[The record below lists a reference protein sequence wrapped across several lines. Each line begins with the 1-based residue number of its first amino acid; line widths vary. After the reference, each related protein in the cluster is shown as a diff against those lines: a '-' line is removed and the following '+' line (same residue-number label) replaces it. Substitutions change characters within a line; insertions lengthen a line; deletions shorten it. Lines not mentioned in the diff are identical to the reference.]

1 MKGTSAIKQYFSS
14 GTQHY
19 VVPSV
24 SAEWNYNLFYAP
36 YATFSG
42 DGTPVSSGWSIPS
55 NWSLSN
61 CTLTYDTTVGRVTTA
76 YPTTA
81 ALNFSVTGQNGSGSL
96 VIAPASGY
104 TNNTYKVT
112 FYAKVLQNIQVSL
125 TALNY
130 VDSHRSSSSSQVIDS
145 TIWTKFETYVSSL
158 PTESSYPSFTMTLDF
173 TSIDTTIALQTQTP
187 SSSYNIIIDQLEI
200 FQTTEQDYQYGNLW
214 PTSSPFNFFRPG
226 ESYVPSGNYL
236 TPLASNFRQIQTAFQ
251 QSSFNNQ
258 VMPATPVTY
267 HPTVLGSANSNPIF
281 KNGILS
287 DYSTYKYFVSDGV
300 TNSLGALYD
309 SLLATNKIVIKL
321 NINYSTPT
329 NLTVNLYNTI
339 TSYSYTKTLTSSDIS
354 ASGVIVLYHQA
365 DGSWSTSPWTTMPAF
380 NTLGQITNYQQINKI
395 VVTQNSAQTNSTYA
409 NPSSDVITNSS
420 RYAKY
425 QLDMQRLHV
434 IEISPRMEIDLTN
447 YLVDVDTKEELDNK
461 QYPLPISAISANSA
475 TINFSNIPLT
485 VSGNVLSIFS
495 NNSSSSPLNGLFKK
509 NVKLYINYLIK
520 DSVSGSSNADKV
532 IPGGIYYSEEWSVQ
546 DLSRTQVIAYD
557 ISKYLQLLSPT
568 DYVSQSQ
575 DVFSVISNILDFSGF
590 TDYDYDSL
598 KKVTTSRVVLVD
610 GTILNNPAPI
620 KSSYFYCD
628 SLQQK
633 VFDVLRELFEVYQIG
648 AFINAYGVM
657 EFLDLENILGNTTPN
672 LLVHDSS
679 TPVVI
684 STPSYTDNL
693 TVTSNITEN
702 TYTETVKT
710 KIGKATMKFKI
721 PQVNKT
727 FTIEGLANT
736 QSLETK
742 VIDKNDILWQ
752 LEKESAATFN
762 YLNQS
767 ITNYSQNYFYLDPN
781 DLTNTFRSFSID
793 QEGYA
798 IIEGE
803 IVSFKDKEFK
813 FTTTSP
819 TDSSI
824 GVTNYIADYRVVI
837 SNAADLQAAVSDFSA
852 RSGYGGSVT
861 YTPTGKICNVER
873 GLFNTPVRT
882 HTMLDN
888 SNITNRTTVYS
899 GNTPTI
905 SNNQIIM
912 SASTQGVKSILIPN
926 DDVSQQS
933 NPYYT
938 FSTKMSVGFNS
949 GTPYQVGVGGGLV
962 FGLNNNPVFVEIRQE
977 AGTGGAYVGSQFVP
991 DNAYHLYVYQG
1002 STPTNSTTLLGTT
1015 TNPLVSVPINQTI
1028 LDESNIYP
1036 KGSPF
1041 EDFGKRV
1048 NLKFVKVKNPATW
1061 IDTTTGNTVQGPYF
1075 EIYINNKKI
1084 NLATKPVNLDTSGQ
1098 YGIFTQTTNAQAGTS
1113 GSIGF
1118 TEIYATQT
1126 PLDDAKTHYHW
1137 QLNSF
1142 ANALASKSK
1151 VFEVNYML
1159 QVRPEVIGIS
1169 FYDVQYQTAPAIN
1182 AYSVPSPY
1190 DWFYFTED
1198 PTSPVDATTGHHKGY
1213 ILNSM
1218 SVREDALTYSNI
1230 YNSGFRGR
1238 FAIIN
1243 GSPSMIWLKKTPD
1256 SKNPVDVTYL
1266 VNTSDLVSLSSEI
1279 SIEKIFDP
1287 ANISESIE
1295 INSNWVQSKSAALG
1309 ILKNI
1314 FRAVD
1319 GFSRDTQI
1327 SIYGN
1332 PLFEIGDVVQ
1342 VNYSLKNISNKK
1354 YFVQGVEQIYNT
1366 GLETILTL
1374 NELGTS

>member
-24 SAEWNYNLFYAP
+24 STEWNYNLFYAP

-42 DGTPVSSGWSIPS
+42 DGASIVTGWNTPS
-55 NWSLSN
+55 NWSASN
-61 CTLTYDTTVGRVTTA
+61 CTITYDTTVGRVATA
-76 YPTTA
+76 YPNTS
-81 ALNFSVTGQNGSGSL
+81 ALKFYTTGQNGAGS
-96 VIAPASGY
+96 ITIRPNNSY

-112 FYAKVLQNIQVSL
+112 FYAKVVENIQVNL
-125 TALNY
+125 TVLNY
-130 VDSHRSSSSSQVIDS
+130 IDSHRSSSSSQIIDS
-145 TIWTKFETYVSSL
+145 TVWTKFETYASAL
-158 PTESSYPSFTMTLDF
+158 PTKTQYPFFTMTLDF
-173 TSIDTTIALQTQTP
+173 TSVDTTIASQVQDAP
-187 SSSYNIIIDQLEI
+187 SSYNVLIDQLEV
-200 FQTTEQDYQYGNLW
+200 FQTTEQDYQYGSLW
-214 PTSSPFNFFRPG
+214 PTSSPFTFFRPG

-236 TPLASNFRQIQTAFQ
+236 TPLQNNFRQIKTAFN

-258 VMPATPVTY
+258 VMPSSPVTY
-267 HPTVLGSANSNPIF
+267 HPTVLGSAKSNPLF

-309 SLLATNKIVIKL
+309 TLLATNKIVIKL

-329 NLTVNLYNTI
+329 SLTVNLYNTV
-339 TSYSYTKTLTSSDIS
+339 TNYSYTKTLTNSDITS
-354 ASGVIVLYHQA
+354 AGVIILYHQL
-365 DGSWSTSPWTTMPAF
+365 DGSWTTSPWTTMPSF
-380 NTLGQITNYQQINKI
+380 NTSGQITNYQQINKI
-395 VVTQNSAQTNSTYA
+395 VITQNSASINAPYN
-409 NPSSDVITNSS
+409 NPSSDVLLDGARNS
-420 RYAKY
+420 KY
-425 QLDMQRLHV
+425 QSDMQRLHV
-434 IEISPRMEIDLTN
+434 VEVSPRIEVDLTN
-447 YLVDVDTKEELDNK
+447 YLIDVNTKEELDNK
-461 QYPLPISAISANSA
+461 QHPLPISAISSNSA

-509 NVKLYINYLIK
+509 NVKIYINYIVK
-520 DSVSGSSNADKV
+520 DTVAGSSDPDKV
-532 IPGGIYYSEEWSVQ
+532 IPGGVYYAEEWSGK
-546 DLSRTQVIAYD
+546 DLNHTQVIAYD

-575 DVFSVISNILDFSGF
+575 DVFTVISNILDFSGF

-672 LLVHDSS
+672 LLVHDNPSPVAISS
-679 TPVVI
+679 
-684 STPSYTDNL
+684 PSYTDNL

-702 TYTETVKT
+702 TYTENVKT
-710 KIGKATMKFKI
+710 KIGKATIKFKI
-721 PQVNKT
+721 PQINKT
-727 FTIEGLANT
+727 FNIEGLSNT

-767 ITNYSQNYFYLDPN
+767 ITNYSQNYYYLDPN

-803 IVSFKDKEFK
+803 IVSFKDKEFQ
-813 FTTTSP
+813 FTTNNFTSN
-819 TDSSI
+819 S
-824 GVTNYIADYRVVI
+824 NYKVVV
-837 SNAADLQAAVSDFSA
+837 SNAADLQAAVSEFSS
-852 RSGYGGSVT
+852 RSGYGGTVS

-882 HTMLDN
+882 HTILDN
-888 SNITNRTTVYS
+888 SNIVNRTTVYS
-899 GNTPTI
+899 GNIPTV

-912 SASTQGVKSILIPN
+912 SANNKGVKSILVPN
-926 DDVSQQS
+926 DDASQAS

-938 FSTKMSVGFNS
+938 FSTKMCIGQNS
-949 GTPYQVGVGGGLV
+949 DSPFQIGVGGGLAI
-962 FGLNNNPVFVEIRQE
+962 GLNYNPIYVEIRQE
-977 AGTGGAYVGSQFVP
+977 LGTGGQYLGSTFEP
-991 DNAYHLYVYQG
+991 NKEYHLYVYQG
-1002 STPTNSTTLLGTT
+1002 DSPTNATTLLGSIK
-1015 TNPLVSVPINQTI
+1015 NPVLYVKINETI
-1028 LDESNIYP
+1028 FDQSSLYP

-1041 EDFGKRV
+1041 EEFGKKI

-1061 IDTTTGNTVQGPYF
+1061 VDTTTNQIVVGPYF
-1075 EIYINNKKI
+1075 EIYINNNKL
-1084 NLATKPVNLDTSGQ
+1084 NLATKAIDFSTVGP

-1142 ANALASKSK
+1142 ANSLAGKHK
-1151 VFEVNYML
+1151 IFEVNYML

-1169 FYDVQYQTAPAIN
+1169 YYDVQYQTAPAIN

-1198 PTSPVDATTGHHKGY
+1198 PSSPIDKTNGNHAGY
-1213 ILNSM
+1213 ILNSI
-1218 SVREDALTYSNI
+1218 SVKQDALTYSNI

-1266 VNTSDLVSLSSEI
+1266 VNTNDLISLSSEI
-1279 SIEKIFDP
+1279 SIEKVFDP
-1287 ANISESIE
+1287 TNISESIE

-1309 ILKNI
+1309 ILKNV

-1319 GFSRDTQI
+1319 GFSRDTI
-1327 SIYGN
+1327 LSVYGN

-1342 VNYSLKNISNKK
+1342 VNYNLKNIYNKK
-1354 YFVQGVEQIYNT
+1354 YFVQGVEQVYST

-1374 NELGTS
+1374 NELPNN

>member
-1 MKGTSAIKQYFSS
+1 MKGSSAIKQYFSS

-42 DGTPVSSGWSIPS
+42 DGTPISTGWNTPS
-55 NWSLSN
+55 NWSATN
-61 CTLTYDTTVGRVTTA
+61 CVITYDTTVGRVATA
-76 YPTTA
+76 YPNTS
-81 ALNFSVTGQNGSGSL
+81 ALRFATTGQNGSGSI
-96 VIAPASGY
+96 VIAPTGSY
-104 TNNTYKVT
+104 TTNTYKVT
-112 FYAKVLQNIQVSL
+112 FYAKVVENIQVSL

-145 TIWTKFETYVSSL
+145 TVWTKFETYISSL

-173 TSIDTTIALQTQTP
+173 TSIDTTIAMQTQTP
-187 SSSYNIIIDQLEI
+187 LSSYNVLIDQLEV

-214 PTSSPFNFFRPG
+214 PTSSPFGFFRPG
-226 ESYVPSGNYL
+226 ESYIPSGNSL
-236 TPLASNFRQIQTAFQ
+236 TPLASNFRQIKTAFQ

-258 VMPATPVTY
+258 VMPASPVTY
-267 HPTVLGSANSNPIF
+267 HPTVLGSANSNPLF

-309 SLLATNKIVIKL
+309 TLLATNKIVIKL
-321 NINYSTPT
+321 NINYATPT
-329 NLTVNLYNTI
+329 SLTVNLYNTV
-339 TSYSYTKTLTSSDIS
+339 TNYTYTKALTNSDIS
-354 ASGVIVLYHQA
+354 SAGVIILYHQA
-365 DGSWSTSPWTTMPAF
+365 DGSWSTSPWTTMPIF
-380 NTLGQITNYQQINKI
+380 NTSGQITNYQQINKI
-395 VVTQNSAQTNSTYA
+395 VVTQNSATINSAYSS
-409 NPSSDVITNSS
+409 PSSSISGDSG
-420 RYAKY
+420 RYATY
-425 QLDMQRLHV
+425 QKDMTRLHV
-434 IEISPRMEIDLTN
+434 IEISPRIEIDLTN
-447 YLVDVDTKEELDNK
+447 YLVDVNTKEELDNK
-461 QYPLPISAISANSA
+461 QNPLPISAISANSA
-475 TINFSNIPLT
+475 TVNFSNIPLT

-495 NNSSSSPLNGLFKK
+495 NNSSASPLNGLFKK
-509 NVKLYINYLIK
+509 NVKIYINYIVK
-520 DSVSGSSNADKV
+520 DTVAGASSADKV
-532 IPGGIYYSEEWSVQ
+532 IAGGVYYAEEWSGK
-546 DLSRTQVIAYD
+546 DLSHTQVIAYD

-575 DVFSVISNILDFSGF
+575 DVFTVISNILDFSGF

-610 GTILNNPAPI
+610 GTILNNPSPI

-648 AFINAYGVM
+648 AYINAYGVM
-657 EFLDLENILGNTTPN
+657 KFLDLENILGNTTPN

-679 TPVVI
+679 TPVAI
-684 STPSYTDNL
+684 STPAYTDSL

-702 TYTETVKT
+702 TYTENVKT

-721 PQVNKT
+721 PQINKT
-727 FTIEGLANT
+727 FDIEGLSNT
-736 QSLETK
+736 QALETK

-762 YLNQS
+762 YLSQS
-767 ITNYSQNYFYLDPN
+767 INNYSQNYFYLDPN

-819 TDSSI
+819 TDSSA
-824 GVTNYIADYRVVI
+824 GPSNYIADYRVVV

-852 RSGYGGSVT
+852 RSGYGGSVS

-888 SNITNRTTVYS
+888 SNIFNRTTVYS
-899 GNTPTI
+899 GNTPTV

-912 SASTQGVKSILIPN
+912 SANTQGVKSILVPN

-938 FSTKMSVGFNS
+938 FSTKMSIGANS
-949 GTPYQVGVGGGLV
+949 GAPFQVGMGGGIV
-962 FGLNNNPVFVEIRQE
+962 FGLGNNPVYVEIRQE
-977 AGTGGAYVGSQFVP
+977 AGTGGSYVGSTFVP
-991 DNAYHLYVYQG
+991 DTAYHLYVYQG
-1002 STPTNSTTLLGTT
+1002 DTPTNSTTLLGTT
-1015 TNPLVSVPINQTI
+1015 ANPLVYVPINQTI
-1028 LDESNIYP
+1028 LDESSIYP

-1048 NLKFVKVKNPATW
+1048 NLKFVKLKNPSSW
-1061 IDTTTGNTVQGPYF
+1061 IDLTTGKTVQGPYF

-1142 ANALASKSK
+1142 ANTLASKSK
-1151 VFEVNYML
+1151 IFEVNYML

-1266 VNTSDLVSLSSEI
+1266 VNTNDLVSLSSEI
-1279 SIEKIFDP
+1279 SIEKVFDP

-1332 PLFEIGDVVQ
+1332 PLFEVGDVVQ

-1354 YFVQGVEQIYNT
+1354 YFVQGVEQIYST
-1366 GLETILTL
+1366 GLETVLTL
-1374 NELGTS
+1374 NELPNS